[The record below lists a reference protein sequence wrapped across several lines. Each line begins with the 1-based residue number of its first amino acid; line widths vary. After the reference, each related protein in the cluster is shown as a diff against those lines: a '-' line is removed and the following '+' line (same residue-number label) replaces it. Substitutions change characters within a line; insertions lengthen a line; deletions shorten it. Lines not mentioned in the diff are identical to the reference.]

1 MATAKLL
8 ATLAGKVFDADAFDA
23 GFYGADDKK
32 QTELF
37 RLHCQVSWA
46 VIALCV
52 LKKDITAAVVSQ
64 FNGLLRDAH
73 SQGKSFLSNNDP
85 SYFWSIYLH
94 KRAEKVLGLDEV
106 KDED

>member
-1 MATAKLL
+1 MSILSGL
-8 ATLAGKVFDADAFDA
+8 IGKEFDVDA
-23 GFYGADDKK
+23 YDKK

-46 VIALCV
+46 LIALCV
-52 LKKDITAAVVSQ
+52 LKKDITDADVSQ

-73 SQGKSFLSNNDP
+73 SQGKSYLSNDNP

-94 KRAEKVLGLDEV
+94 KRAEKVLGLNRV
-106 KDED
+106 KNED

>member
-1 MATAKLL
+1 MKIFTAL
-8 ATLAGKVFDADAFDA
+8 TGKEFDAVA
-23 GFYGADDKK
+23 YGKK

-46 VIALCV
+46 LIALCV
-52 LKKDITAAVVSQ
+52 LKKDIEQSDISQ

-73 SQGKSFLSNNDP
+73 GQGKSSFSNDNP

-94 KRAEKVLGLDEV
+94 KRAEKVLGLDRV
-106 KDED
+106 KDVD

>member
-1 MATAKLL
+1 MRIHSILT
-8 ATLAGKVFDADAFDA
+8 GKEFDSVA
-23 GFYGADDKK
+23 YDKK

-46 VIALCV
+46 LIALCV
-52 LKKDITAAVVSQ
+52 LKKDITDADVSQ

-73 SQGKSFLSNNDP
+73 SQGKSSFSNDDP
-85 SYFWSIYLH
+85 SYFWSIKLH
-94 KRAEKVLGLDEV
+94 KRAEKVLGLDRV

>member
-1 MATAKLL
+1 MKIVSA
-8 ATLAGKVFDADAFDA
+8 LAGKAFDPDA
-23 GFYGADDKK
+23 YDKK

-46 VIALCV
+46 LIALCV
-52 LKKDITAAVVSQ
+52 LKKDITDADVSQ

-73 SQGKSFLSNNDP
+73 SQGKSSFSNDNP

-94 KRAEKVLGLDEV
+94 KRAGKVLGLDRV

>member
-1 MATAKLL
+1 MKIFSVLT
-8 ATLAGKVFDADAFDA
+8 GKEFDAVA
-23 GFYGADDKK
+23 YGKK

-46 VIALCV
+46 LIALCV
-52 LKKDITAAVVSQ
+52 LKKDITDADVSQ

-73 SQGKSFLSNNDP
+73 SQGKSSFSNDNP

-94 KRAEKVLGLDEV
+94 KRAEKVLGLDRV

>member
-1 MATAKLL
+1 MRIHSILT
-8 ATLAGKVFDADAFDA
+8 GKEFDSAA
-23 GFYGADDKK
+23 YNKK
-32 QTELF
+32 QSELY

-46 VIALCV
+46 LIALCV
-52 LKKDITAAVVSQ
+52 LKKDIEQSDISQ

-73 SQGKSFLSNNDP
+73 SQGKSYLSNDNP

-94 KRAEKVLGLDEV
+94 KRAENVLGLDRV